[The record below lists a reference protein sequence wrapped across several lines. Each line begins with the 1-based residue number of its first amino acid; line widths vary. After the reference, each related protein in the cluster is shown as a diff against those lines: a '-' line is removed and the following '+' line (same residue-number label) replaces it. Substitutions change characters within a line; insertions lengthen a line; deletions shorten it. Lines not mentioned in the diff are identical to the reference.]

1 MTRSSEG
8 KTLTLLSKPNLLFT
22 ESARKFKTQHE
33 ALKRTVSPRDF
44 IEELYVAEMAENIWE
59 TQRLSRCKAVLINS
73 HWSSAIEELLDRM
86 GLDFEERGN
95 LAYDYFGDESSRA
108 KVGDHLKYFG
118 LDESAIEAEAIK
130 QAWPDLESIDRRLT
144 ELASSR
150 DVLLRRVTEY
160 RARLAENLRESSDN
174 LIETSDMPRLVSVGK
189 KPDCDDA
196 K

>member
-1 MTRSSEG
+1 MTQSSEG

-73 HWSSAIEELLDRM
+73 QWSSAIKKLLGRM
-86 GLDFEERGN
+86 GLDFEEQRN
-95 LAYDYFGDESSRA
+95 LTYEYFGDESAKA
-108 KVGDHLKYFG
+108 KVCDHLAYFG

-150 DVLLRRVTEY
+150 DVLLRRVSEY
-160 RARLAENLRESSDN
+160 RAKLAANLRESSDN
-174 LIETSDMPRLVSVGK
+174 LIEPFDVPRLVSRSS
-189 KPDCDDA
+189 KPPA
-196 K
+196 